1 MKKLRILI
9 LLSVLPL
16 ICVAQGNWE
25 QKKNENGI
33 SVYTRKLNNEIYKEI
48 KVLCQFNASAAQLIK
63 ILQNVNHH
71 KDWVYNTKTSYLISR
86 KNKDTLYYYSETA
99 LPWPINNRD
108 LVIQLTFAEDVANK
122 VLKIQALS
130 MPKMLPDKPNV
141 VRVPYSLGLWNVIT
155 LPNNQLKIEYTF
167 SVNPGGTLP
176 AWLVN
181 FTATAG
187 PYSTFKKLKEL
198 LESKRN

>member
-1 MKKLRILI
+1 MKKLRIII
-9 LLSVLPL
+9 LLSVIPF

-25 QKKNENGI
+25 LKKNENGI
-33 SVYTRKLNNEIYKEI
+33 LVYTRKLNNERYKEI
-48 KVLCQFNASAAQLIK
+48 KVLCQLNASAAQLTK
-63 ILQNVNHH
+63 ILQDVNHH
-71 KDWVYNTKTSYLISR
+71 KDWVYNTKTSNLISR
-86 KNKDTLYYYSETA
+86 KNKDTLYYYSETT
-99 LPWPINNRD
+99 LPWPLNNRD
-108 LVIQLTFAEDVANK
+108 LVIQLTFAEDITNK

-155 LPNNQLKIEYTF
+155 LPNNQIKIEYTF
-167 SVNPGGTLP
+167 SVNPGGALP

-187 PYSTFKKLKEL
+187 PYNTFKKLKEL

>member
-9 LLSVLPL
+9 LPF
-16 ICVAQGNWE
+16 ICVAQENWE
-25 QKKNENGI
+25 LKKNENGI
-33 SVYTRKLNNEIYKEI
+33 SVYTRKLDNEKYKEI

-63 ILQNVNHH
+63 TLQNVNHH
-71 KDWVYNTKTSYLISR
+71 KDWVYNTKTSYLISK

-155 LPNNQLKIEYTF
+155 KPNNQLKIEYTF